1 MTVTSAL
8 SNFGAQY
15 PGIAGTVASLA
26 WYLAG
31 RQSFS
36 NKKPDTAVAE
46 LCAAV
51 MIVIIA
57 GGWATVKGDWFGLV
71 AAVGVL
77 YIEVRSIRRILI
89 AQRHQP

>member
-1 MTVTSAL
+1 V

-31 RQSFS
+31 QQSFS
-36 NKKPDTAVAE
+36 GEKPNADAAVTE
-46 LCAAV
+46 LCVAV
-51 MIVIIA
+51 MLVMIA
-57 GGWATVKGDWFGLV
+57 GGWAVVKGDWLGLIV
-71 AAVGVL
+71 AASVL